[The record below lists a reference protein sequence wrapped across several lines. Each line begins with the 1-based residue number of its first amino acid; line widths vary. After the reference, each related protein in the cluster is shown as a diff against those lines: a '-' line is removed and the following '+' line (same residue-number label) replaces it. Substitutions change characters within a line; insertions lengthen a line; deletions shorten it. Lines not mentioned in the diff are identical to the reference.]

1 MALPLVYLSRG
12 GKGTLSALG
21 EGSVVQQP
29 FHLPEE
35 SSIRAGGVGAAH
47 ESNSGWELRCSF
59 CRAEWRAGGQRGL
72 DMSPW

>member
-35 SSIRAGGVGAAH
+35 SSIRAGGWELHMRAIRAGNRGAA
-47 ESNSGWELRCSF
+47 F
-59 CRAEWRAGGQRGL
+59 AEQSGGQGGSEAL
-72 DMSPW
+72 K